1 MFRDTDDLKNWLK
14 WKETCEFEQSLIFQM
29 GILNK
34 LVVYAQP
41 MFGICSNC
49 KTNSFC
55 SVVYK
60 YNTQFCV
67 NFFSVSAL
75 GKQKIMVKKGPHECC
90 DCVPD
95 VPVLWICNV
104 LYLSAS
110 PSVSPDLLFYQHFCK
125 IMAFIK
131 ILTVKV
137 SRASLASRLI
147 LLFSLR
153 FKIILEWYLLYWWL
167 CFIPLNKN
175 KYRFVRTWP
184 L

>member
-1 MFRDTDDLKNWLK
+1 
-14 WKETCEFEQSLIFQM
+14 M

-34 LVVYAQP
+34 LVVYAQS
-41 MFGICSNC
+41 MFSICSNC

-55 SVVYK
+55 PVVYK

-67 NFFSVSAL
+67 NFFNVSAL
-75 GKQKIMVKKGPHECC
+75 GKQKIMVKIGPHEC
-90 DCVPD
+90 CVPD

-137 SRASLASRLI
+137 SLGFTR
-147 LLFSLR
+147 FSSDT
-153 FKIILEWYLLYWWL
+153 
-167 CFIPLNKN
+167 
-175 KYRFVRTWP
+175 FV
-184 L
+184 

>member
-1 MFRDTDDLKNWLK
+1 MFRDTDDWEYWLK
-14 WKETCEFEQSLIFQM
+14 WKETCEFEQILIFQM

-41 MFGICSNC
+41 MFSICSNC

-55 SVVYK
+55 PVVYK

-67 NFFSVSAL
+67 NFFNVSAL
-75 GKQKIMVKKGPHECC
+75 GKQKIMVKIGPHEC
-90 DCVPD
+90 CVPD

-137 SRASLASRLI
+137 SLGFTR
-147 LLFSLR
+147 FSSDT
-153 FKIILEWYLLYWWL
+153 
-167 CFIPLNKN
+167 
-175 KYRFVRTWP
+175 FV
-184 L
+184 

>member
-1 MFRDTDDLKNWLK
+1 
-14 WKETCEFEQSLIFQM
+14 M

-41 MFGICSNC
+41 MFGICSDC

-60 YNTQFCV
+60 YNIQFQCEL
-67 NFFSVSAL
+67 FQCFCF
-75 GKQKIMVKKGPHECC
+75 GKVENNGQKGLMNA
-90 DCVPD
+90 CVPD

-110 PSVSPDLLFYQHFCK
+110 PSVSPDLLFYLHFCK

-137 SRASLASRLI
+137 SLGFTRLSSDTFI
-147 LLFSLR
+147 QFEIQDNFRMVSPLLMTV
-153 FKIILEWYLLYWWL
+153 LYS
-167 CFIPLNKN
+167 PAK
-175 KYRFVRTWP
+175 
-184 L
+184 